1 MNHVFVDFENVHKVD
16 EGILS
21 QPEVHLTLLM
31 GANQT
36 KLDASLVEKLL
47 MRAGSVQ
54 LVRLGASGRNALDFV
69 LAYYVGRAVMSH
81 PLGCI
86 HIISKDTGF
95 DPLIAHLRS
104 RQISAHRHE
113 DFSTLTVGGKSV
125 AKPSVAATKKVAAK
139 KPSAEKPPAEKP
151 PEAKLAVGSEEK
163 VIQVVLDR
171 LRKSAQGR
179 PKRKLTLLRHLQ
191 SGLGKEATPEMAEL
205 LLAKLTES
213 GHVIL
218 DEKEAVTYQL

>member
-1 MNHVFVDFENVHKVD
+1 MSHVFVDFENVHKVD

-36 KLDASLVEKLL
+36 KLDVSLVEKLL
-47 MRAGSVQ
+47 MHAGSVQ

-81 PLGCI
+81 PLGSI

-139 KPSAEKPPAEKP
+139 KPAAEKP
-151 PEAKLAVGSEEK
+151 PEAKRAVRSEEK

-191 SGLGKEATPEMAEL
+191 SGLGKEATAEMAES
-205 LLAKLTES
+205 LLAKLSES